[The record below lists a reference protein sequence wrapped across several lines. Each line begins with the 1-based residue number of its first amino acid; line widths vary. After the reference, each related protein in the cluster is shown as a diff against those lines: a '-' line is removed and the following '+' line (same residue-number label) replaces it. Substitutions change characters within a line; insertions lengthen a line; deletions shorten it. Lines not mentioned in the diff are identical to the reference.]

1 MINLYMQYIYM
12 YRIVYFSR
20 RP

>member
-1 MINLYMQYIYM
+1 MQYIYM